1 MEKLTHKEITFSDSA
16 KFIIKELC
24 VDRMSFDQA
33 SQELLFLVSQIDSEE
48 NRNKFIADLEL
59 YIKKIMDDTEKACII
74 IDSLKDVLSQN
85 AKPEVPVK
93 NFEVPGK
100 DGLNRRALKI
110 LHNPAMR

>member
-48 NRNKFIADLEL
+48 NRNKFIADL
-59 YIKKIMDDTEKACII
+59 
-74 IDSLKDVLSQN
+74 
-85 AKPEVPVK
+85 
-93 NFEVPGK
+93 
-100 DGLNRRALKI
+100 
-110 LHNPAMR
+110 